1 MIFILAVVFALL
13 GLYNLY
19 LFSGIEIR
27 VKFTKVDLAVYLM
40 MIVMFAIYQWV
51 FKPYIINTLAIGLA
65 IIFWNY
71 SGIIARG
78 FSRDFLYTNKLNPF
92 LNKKVKLDEIKSVTL
107 SRAEKNL
114 LLIVNFKEANAQ
126 DNMRFAYK
134 KEKDLIKLLKGQKV
148 NVIN

>member
-1 MIFILAVVFALL
+1 M
-13 GLYNLY
+13 
-19 LFSGIEIR
+19 
-27 VKFTKVDLAVYLM
+27 
-40 MIVMFAIYQWV
+40 
-51 FKPYIINTLAIGLA
+51 
-65 IIFWNY
+65 
-71 SGIIARG
+71 
-78 FSRDFLYTNKLNPF
+78 
-92 LNKKVKLDEIKSVTL
+92 TL

>member
-1 MIFILAVVFALL
+1 MIFILAGVFALL

-19 LFSGIEIR
+19 VFSGIEIR
-27 VKFTKVDLAVYLM
+27 VKFTKVDFSVYLM
-40 MIVMFAIYQWV
+40 MLIMFAIYQWV
-51 FKPYIINTLAIGLA
+51 FKPYILNTLAIGLA

-78 FSRDFLYTNKLNPF
+78 FSQEFIYTNKLNPF
-92 LNKKVKLDEIKSVTL
+92 LNKKLKLGDIKSVTL